1 MFNDIFEADSMV
13 GRRVGLVLQRGHFML
28 IILFLTWRFLLL
40 SRWGK
45 WLGASFRVEISFY
58 AAVL

>member
-40 SRWGK
+40 SR
-45 WLGASFRVEISFY
+45 
-58 AAVL
+58 